1 MSCLLI
7 PKQASGDEIN
17 VLTSSPR
24 QTVGALS
31 QGQLHIFGDTIP
43 SRHLIPLSIS
53 CTSSLWSTT
62 DKGNSPPRCCAPQ
75 GTHKRDLD
83 PALLCWYPENV
94 QKALMYAQCVLIN
107 DVVNN
112 IEWPHS
118 RKGCIAYNISFQ
130 EVMLEANNALQEC
143 EWLVFVYS
151 I

>member
-1 MSCLLI
+1 
-7 PKQASGDEIN
+7 
-17 VLTSSPR
+17 
-24 QTVGALS
+24 
-31 QGQLHIFGDTIP
+31 
-43 SRHLIPLSIS
+43 
-53 CTSSLWSTT
+53 
-62 DKGNSPPRCCAPQ
+62 
-75 GTHKRDLD
+75 
-83 PALLCWYPENV
+83 
-94 QKALMYAQCVLIN
+94 MYAQCVLIN